1 MNRYLGAVLGLVA
14 FFSLSGCSHAN
25 DKHKDAQA
33 VIDKAVKAMGGA
45 EKLAR
50 AEMVTYKV
58 KLKSEAGGAG
68 SEMTFQILEA
78 SAGRERSEMERDAGD
93 GEIIKSLTVMNGE
106 KVWRKQAGKIQELD
120 QDVALHMNR
129 TREMFDAVRRPL
141 ILKDPH
147 YLVKLAGEEK
157 IGEKTAVVL
166 DVMGTFGQDFKL
178 SFDKENGLPIRLEAT
193 STFPGGRE
201 SAMTTLFTGYK
212 EFGGIQV
219 ATRRLQT
226 SNNVKTSESE
236 ISDFQ
241 VLEKVAQGTFDE
253 PM

>member
-1 MNRYLGAVLGLVA
+1 MNRYLGAVLGLVVL
-14 FFSLSGCSHAN
+14 FSLSGCSHAN

-45 EKLAR
+45 EKLTKA
-50 AEMVTYKV
+50 ALVTYKV
-58 KLKSEAGGAG
+58 KLKSATDGGAG
-68 SEMTFQILEA
+68 EMTFLIIEA
-78 SAGRERSEMERDAGD
+78 SAGRERSEMERDAGN

-106 KVWRKQAGKIQELD
+106 KVWRKQAGKIQELN
-120 QDVALHMNR
+120 QDVALHR
-129 TREMFDAVRRPL
+129 KRASEMFEAVRRPI

-147 YLVKLAGEEK
+147 YLVKLVGEEK

-166 DVMGTFGQDFKL
+166 DVMGTFGRDFRL
-178 SFDKENGLPIRLEAT
+178 SFDKESGLPIRLEAA
-193 STFPGGRE
+193 STLPGE
-201 SAMTTLFTGYK
+201 PEAAITTLFTGYK
-212 EFGGIQV
+212 EFDGIQV
-219 ATRRLQT
+219 ATRRLQAR
-226 SNNVKTSESE
+226 NNVKTSESE